1 MLADVALTTL
11 HATGLLGIPILV
23 RMDRA
28 GGLLRILGLG

>member
-1 MLADVALTTL
+1 VLADVAIATL
-11 HATGLLGIPILV
+11 LATASLGIPILV